1 MPSWLN
7 IFCKS
12 RSESRPEQPDQ
23 AEEDKED
30 SSILLRRIYVITKI
44 TILIFLW
51 LFFTICL
58 ITSPAEEVPKSLV
71 TILPNQTVVRKLKPL
86 PHNDIEIQLEGPI
99 DKDLTDHMDNEDDAS
114 YVGVRVERRDSKLN
128 VTYVQTDLWKV
139 YIDKSEKHFVSDEIY
154 MKVTQA
160 NDQKDAEVVVSFK
173 SYSAEPVSLL
183 IQVNTMPVDKEKG
196 VIYAGLLL
204 IFLYV
209 LIIWEIT
216 DRTFAALMV
225 SSASLAVL
233 AAMGARPSLETI
245 VSWIDFDTLMLLLGM
260 MIMVAILSETGVFDY
275 LAVFAYRMS
284 SGNAWPLMF
293 FLCFFTG
300 SLSAFLDN
308 VTMVL
313 LMVPVTIRLCEVMAV
328 RTTLV
333 LIVIVIYSNIGGTLT
348 PVGDPPNVIIATD
361 NDVVKDGID
370 FFNFTLHMFPG
381 VLVCMCTSFIIL
393 YFIIR
398 KKLFI
403 VDVDPMTHAIKTLE
417 REAEKVSPTTADED
431 ALRQD
436 ILKRIAELKAK
447 DKAKNRATIAM
458 LAPVD
463 NYFETLGALEVKYR
477 IRNKPLLIK
486 CCIALG
492 FAIALFFLHSLPF
505 LAGASLAWIA
515 MLAALLLLILA
526 NKEAMDVILL
536 HVEWST
542 LLFFAALFVMIEA
555 MSELGLIQWIGDI
568 TVGVILSVDK
578 KNQLTVALMMLLWIT
593 ALTSAFVDNIPIT
606 QMMLKLTVQLAKNK
620 KLNLP
625 LSPLIW
631 ALSFGACFGGNG
643 TLIGASANV
652 VTAGL
657 AQQHGYKISFMTFFL
672 VGFPVMIFTVI
683 IASIYLLISHCVF
696 SWHKQ

>member
-1 MPSWLN
+1 MPSWPSALRKRFKPLLN
-7 IFCKS
+7 
-12 RSESRPEQPDQ
+12 PPT
-23 AEEDKED
+23 EEEKENRRKL
-30 SSILLRRIYVITKI
+30 INRIYLFTKLG
-44 TILIFLW
+44 ILILLW
-51 LFFTICL
+51 LFFTITL
-58 ITSPAEEVPKSLV
+58 ATNAPEEVPKSLV
-71 TILPNQTVVRKLKPL
+71 TILPNQTLLRKVGQL
-86 PHNDIEIQLEGPI
+86 PHNDAEIRLEGRI
-99 DKDLTDHMDNEDDAS
+99 DEDLMGYAS
-114 YVGVRVERRDSKLN
+114 VSDEVDSVGIRIERRDSSLN
-128 VTYVQTDLWKV
+128 VTYVHSDMWNV
-139 YIDKSEKHFVSDEIY
+139 YIKKSESKYGEAQNHF
-154 MKVTQA
+154 KVPV
-160 NDQKDAEVVVSFK
+160 AEGHKAASVVVSIK
-173 SYSAEPVSLL
+173 SYSEEPVSFVM
-183 IQVNTMPVDKEKG
+183 QVDTKPVDTTMG
-196 VIYAGLLL
+196 VVYAGLLL
-204 IFLYV
+204 IFLYI

-225 SSASLAVL
+225 SSATLAVL
-233 AAMGARPSLETI
+233 AAMGARPSLQTI

-275 LAVFAYRMS
+275 LAVCAYRMA
-284 SGNAWPLMF
+284 SGNVWPLIF
-293 FLCFFTG
+293 FLCIFTG
-300 SLSAFLDN
+300 IMSAFLDN

-333 LIVIVIYSNIGGTLT
+333 LIVIVLYSNIGGTLT

-361 NDVVKDGID
+361 SDVEADGID
-370 FFNFTLHMFPG
+370 FFTFTLHMFPG
-381 VLVCMCTSFIIL
+381 VFICMFSSFFLI
-393 YFIIR
+393 YFMIR
-398 KKLFI
+398 HKLRI
-403 VDVDPMTHAIKTLE
+403 PDVDPMTHAIQTLE

-431 ALRQD
+431 ELRED
-436 ILKRIAELKAK
+436 ILERIEELKAR
-447 DKAKNRATIAM
+447 ARARTRATIHM
-458 LAPVD
+458 LSPVD
-463 NYFETLGALEVKYR
+463 NYYETLAALELKYS

-492 FAIALFFLHSLPF
+492 FAIALFFLHSLPW

-526 NKEAMDVILL
+526 NKEAMDAILL

-568 TVGVILSVDK
+568 TVGVILRVDES
-578 KNQLTVALMMLLWIT
+578 NQMTVAIMMLIWIT

-620 KLNLP
+620 MLNLP
-625 LSPLIW
+625 MAPLIW

-657 AQQHGYKISFMTFFL
+657 AHQHGFKISFVSFFI
-672 VGFPVMIFTVI
+672 VGFPVMIFTVV
-683 IASIYLLISHCVF
+683 IASIYLLIAHSLF
-696 SWHKQ
+696 SWHKAE

>member
-1 MPSWLN
+1 MPSWPSALRKRLEPLLN
-7 IFCKS
+7 
-12 RSESRPEQPDQ
+12 PPT
-23 AEEDKED
+23 EEEKEN
-30 SSILLRRIYVITKI
+30 RRKLIQRIRLFIKLG
-44 TILIFLW
+44 ILILLW
-51 LFFTICL
+51 LFFTITL
-58 ITSPAEEVPKSLV
+58 ATNAPEEVPKSLV
-71 TILPNQTVVRKLKPL
+71 TILPNQTLLRKVGQL
-86 PHNDIEIQLEGPI
+86 PHNDAEIRLEGPI
-99 DKDLTDHMDNEDDAS
+99 DEELMGYAS
-114 YVGVRVERRDSKLN
+114 VSDEVDSVGIRIERRDSSLN
-128 VTYVQTDLWKV
+128 VTYAHSDMWNV
-139 YIDKSEKHFVSDEIY
+139 YIKKSDTQYEEALNHF
-154 MKVTQA
+154 KVPQA
-160 NDQKDAEVVVSFK
+160 EGHKDASVVVSFK
-173 SYSAEPVSLL
+173 SYSEEPVSFVV
-183 IQVNTMPVDKEKG
+183 QVDTMPVDTTMG
-196 VIYAGLLL
+196 VVYAGLLL
-204 IFLYV
+204 IFLYI

-275 LAVFAYRMS
+275 LAVFAYRMA
-284 SGNAWPLMF
+284 SGNAWPLIF
-293 FLCFFTG
+293 FLCVFTG
-300 SLSAFLDN
+300 TLSAFLDN

-333 LIVIVIYSNIGGTLT
+333 LIIIVVYSNIGGTLT

-361 NDVVKDGID
+361 SDVEADGID
-370 FFNFTLHMFPG
+370 FFTFTLHMFPG
-381 VLVCMCTSFIIL
+381 VLICMCSSFFLI
-393 YFIIR
+393 YFMIR
-398 KKLFI
+398 HKLRI
-403 VDVDPMTHAIKTLE
+403 PDVDPMTHAIQTLE

-431 ALRQD
+431 ELRED
-436 ILKRIAELKAK
+436 ILERIEELKA
-447 DKAKNRATIAM
+447 RARARTRPTIHM

-463 NYFETLGALEVKYR
+463 NYYETLAALELKYG

-492 FAIALFFLHSLPF
+492 FAIALFFLHSLPW

-578 KNQLTVALMMLLWIT
+578 SNQMTVALMMLIWIT

-625 LSPLIW
+625 LAPLIW

-657 AQQHGYKISFMTFFL
+657 AHQHGYKISFVSFFI
-672 VGFPVMIFTVI
+672 VGFPVMIFTVV
-683 IASIYLLISHCVF
+683 IASIYLLIAHSLF
-696 SWHKQ
+696 AWHKTE

>member
-1 MPSWLN
+1 MPSLPSVFRKREGSISN
-7 IFCKS
+7 PPSQEEEK
-12 RSESRPEQPDQ
+12 ESRR
-23 AEEDKED
+23 K
-30 SSILLRRIYVITKI
+30 LLRRIYVIVKI
-44 TILIFLW
+44 GILIVLW
-51 LFFTICL
+51 LFFTITL
-58 ITSPAEEVPKSLV
+58 ATSPPGEIPKSLV
-71 TILPNQTVVRKLKPL
+71 TILPNQTIFRKVDRL
-86 PHNDIEIQLEGPI
+86 PKNRAHIRLEGPI
-99 DKDLTDHMDNEDDAS
+99 DEDQTDAADHVDDVDA
-114 YVGVRVERRDSKLN
+114 VGIRVERRDSSRN
-128 VTYVQTDLWKV
+128 VTYVQSDMWNV
-139 YIDKSEKHFVSDEIY
+139 YMAKSESHYVSVDNY
-154 MKVTQA
+154 FKVP
-160 NDQKDAEVVVSFK
+160 DDGHKDTDVVVSFK
-173 SYSAEPVSLL
+173 SYSAQPVSLL
-183 IQVNTMPVDKEKG
+183 IQVETMPVDKKMG
-196 VIYAGLLL
+196 VVYAGLLL
-204 IFLYV
+204 IFLYI

-225 SSASLAVL
+225 SSATLAVL

-245 VSWIDFDTLMLLLGM
+245 VSWIDFNTLMLLLGM

-275 LAVFAYRMS
+275 LAVFAYRMA
-284 SGNAWPLMF
+284 SGNAWPLIF
-293 FLCFFTG
+293 FLCMFTG
-300 SLSAFLDN
+300 ILSAFLDN

-333 LIVIVIYSNIGGTLT
+333 LIVIVVYSNIGGTLT

-361 NDVVKDGID
+361 YHVVQDGID
-370 FFNFTLHMFPG
+370 FFTFTLHMFPG
-381 VLVCMCTSFIIL
+381 VFICMCCSFFMIYFMIRHKLRIL
-393 YFIIR
+393 
-398 KKLFI
+398 
-403 VDVDPMTHAIKTLE
+403 DEDPMTHAIKTLE
-417 REAEKVSPTTADED
+417 REAEKVTPTTADED

-436 ILKRIAELKAK
+436 ILQRIEHLKAK
-447 DKAKNRATIAM
+447 EKARTRATM
-458 LAPVD
+458 LAPVE
-463 NYFETLGALEVKYR
+463 NYYETLASLELKYR

-492 FAIALFFLHSLPF
+492 FAIALFFLHSLPI

-578 KNQLTVALMMLLWIT
+578 SHQMTVALMMLIWIT

-620 KLNLP
+620 KLDLP
-625 LSPLIW
+625 LAPLIW

-657 AQQHGYKISFMTFFL
+657 ANQHGYKISFMGFFA
-672 VGFPVMIFTVI
+672 VGFPVMIFTVF
-683 IASIYLLISHCVF
+683 IASLYLLFAHSLF